1 MSKQASLFK
10 KSKLEY
16 GGELFKTRKGRSG
29 PRPLDTK
36 NTMHL
41 VLRSS
46 KAKGEWSFREPK
58 NYKKIKALIE
68 KFSTKH
74 AIKIHSYAINYNH
87 IHFHFKLINR
97 YTYKKFIRALTA
109 AIMMAVTK
117 CSRWNKI
124 KEKFWNLRPFT
135 RVVVGFKVF
144 LNIKKYIEINQLEA
158 IYDRKFAE
166 LVVKGDP
173 YIDKLLSG

>member
-1 MSKQASLFK
+1 MSKQISLFK
-10 KSKLEY
+10 KQKLEY

-58 NYKKIKALIE
+58 NYKKIKGLIE
-68 KFSTKH
+68 RFSTKH
-74 AIKIHSYAINYNH
+74 AIKILSYAINYNH
-87 IHFHFKLINR
+87 IHFHFKLANR

-117 CSRWNKI
+117 VSRWNKI
-124 KEKFWNLRPFT
+124 KEKFWDLRPFT
-135 RVVVGFKVF
+135 RVIVGFKAF
-144 LNIKKYIEINQLEA
+144 LDMKDYIEINQLEVF
-158 IYDRKFAE
+158 YGRKHAQ
-166 LVVKGDP
+166 LVVKGDK
-173 YIDKLLSG
+173 YIKKMLSG